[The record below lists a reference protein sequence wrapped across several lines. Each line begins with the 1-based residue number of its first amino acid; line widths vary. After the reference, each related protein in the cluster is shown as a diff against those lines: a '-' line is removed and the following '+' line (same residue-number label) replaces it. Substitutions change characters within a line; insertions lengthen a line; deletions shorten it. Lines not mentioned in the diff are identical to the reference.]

1 MRGAGSQARGRIRQ
15 AREHQLSVLG
25 LRSDNDFGAL
35 MAVSLDNRPLAG
47 SGQVLLQ
54 YATRSRP
61 TGWKDRP
68 AQVANHHGTTV
79 PGRQVVSFGQAPW
92 RVVQAR
98 LEVSLRN
105 PGLRRATAL
114 DMNGMPVAEVPLQ
127 RDKDGVRLRFP
138 AGSMY
143 VVLR

>member
-1 MRGAGSQARGRIRQ
+1 
-15 AREHQLSVLG
+15 
-25 LRSDNDFGAL
+25 
-35 MAVSLDNRPLAG
+35 MAVSLDGQPLAV

-61 TGWKDRP
+61 TGWKDQP
-68 AQVANHHGTTV
+68 AQVANHNGSPV

-114 DMNGMPVAEVPLQ
+114 DMNGMPVAELPLQ